1 MLGTFSPLLLVG
13 QETGVQVDIYPTPGK
28 GVVVVC
34 FVVIV
39 VAVAVIVVE
48 AATTVAM
55 IVVEVVTMVGVV
67 VYCPVNSCID
77 LKTFL
82 INSSLFCSV
91 YFDASI
97 GSPT

>member
-1 MLGTFSPLLLVG
+1 MPTTFPLNPLIHRHVLGTFFPLLLVG

-39 VAVAVIVVE
+39 VAAAVIVVE

-55 IVVEVVTMVGVV
+55 IVVEVVTMVVV
-67 VYCPVNSCID
+67 VVVLVVVRVGAI
-77 LKTFL
+77 F
-82 INSSLFCSV
+82 
-91 YFDASI
+91 
-97 GSPT
+97 